1 MSKYHAQ
8 KTTVFGITFDSKK
21 EAERY
26 LYLRSLLKRGEIQN
40 LQRQV
45 KFVLIPTQRD
55 ENGKLLEKERSYY
68 ADFVYY
74 QNGQMIVEDVKGMK
88 TELYKLKR
96 ALMLKVHKIR
106 IKEV

>member
-96 ALMLKVHKIR
+96 AMMLKEHKIR